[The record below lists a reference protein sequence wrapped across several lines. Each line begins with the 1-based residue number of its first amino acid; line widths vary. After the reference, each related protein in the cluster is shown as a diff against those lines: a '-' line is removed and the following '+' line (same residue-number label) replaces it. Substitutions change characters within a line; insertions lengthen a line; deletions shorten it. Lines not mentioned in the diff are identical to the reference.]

1 MGLPYVPRRI
11 AITKLAAL
19 FCGVLALSLL
29 FFAYSNQREHDRVRR
44 AEYLACIK
52 DQQTAANQKRVI
64 IALLYVARAE
74 FRERG
79 EGHLPIAVRRA
90 EEALANVPEFN
101 CQQ

>member
-1 MGLPYVPRRI
+1 MPRKV

-19 FCGVLALSLL
+19 FCAALAISL
-29 FFAYSNQREHDRVRR
+29 FVFIISNQREHDRVRR
-44 AEYLACIK
+44 AEYLACI
-52 DQQTAANQKRVI
+52 QAEQTASNQRRVI

-79 EGHLPIAVRRA
+79 EHHLPIAVQRA

-101 CQQ
+101 CKN

>member
-1 MGLPYVPRRI
+1 MPRRV
-11 AITKLAAL
+11 AITKLAIL
-19 FCGVLALSLL
+19 FSGALALSLL

-44 AEYLACIK
+44 AEYLACI
-52 DQQTAANQKRVI
+52 QAEQTAANQRRVI

-90 EEALANVPEFN
+90 EEALANVPKFN
-101 CQQ
+101 CQQGG